1 MLTAEQYEYRKEAL
15 EGASMVTIWEN
26 IHPDSISG
34 EITLSFSEE
43 KEFFLWFIE
52 HLMDDGKIKLGS
64 DGLLL
69 TGTIKEQ
76 VDKFRVSFPDTPEEM
91 EYGAFNGYW
100 FLSDACPAGIVWI
113 HENGYLDWT

>member
-1 MLTAEQYEYRKEAL
+1 MLTAEQYEDRKEAL
-15 EGASMVTIWEN
+15 EGAPMVTIWEN

-43 KEFFLWFIE
+43 KELFLWFIE

-76 VDKFRVSFPDTPEEM
+76 VDKFRVSFPNTPEEM

-100 FLSDACPAGIVWI
+100 FLSDACPVGIVWI